1 MTKERKR
8 GRPRSFDE
16 TAILDKIMQVFWE
29 HGYSA
34 TSLDQIAEATN
45 LNRPSLYAA
54 FGSKKDMYLK
64 VINRFADMMQAHLS
78 AAGNFDG
85 PLNARFKAV
94 LSAAIDLYTGKTPV
108 SASRF
113 GCLAISTLP
122 AESTQDP
129 EFVEALNKVMGRM
142 DRGFARLIET
152 GSKNRFNADEA
163 AQIGQ
168 QFAVMLHGISV
179 RARAGENTKSLKALA
194 GNMVDRLLPGDSG

>member
-78 AAGNFDG
+78 AAGDFDG
-85 PLNARFKAV
+85 P
-94 LSAAIDLYTGKTPV
+94 
-108 SASRF
+108 
-113 GCLAISTLP
+113 
-122 AESTQDP
+122 
-129 EFVEALNKVMGRM
+129 
-142 DRGFARLIET
+142 
-152 GSKNRFNADEA
+152 
-163 AQIGQ
+163 
-168 QFAVMLHGISV
+168 
-179 RARAGENTKSLKALA
+179 
-194 GNMVDRLLPGDSG
+194 

>member
-8 GRPRSFDE
+8 GRPRTFDE

-45 LNRPSLYAA
+45 LNRPSLYSA

-64 VINRFADMMQAHLS
+64 VINRFADMMQAHLA
-78 AAGNFDG
+78 AAGDFDG
-85 PLNARFKAV
+85 SLKDRFEAI
-94 LSAAIDLYTGKTPV
+94 LSAAIDLYTGQTGV

-122 AESTQDP
+122 AEAAQDT
-129 EFVEALNKVMGRM
+129 EFLNALNNVMSRM
-142 DRGFARLIET
+142 DRGFVRLILGSGDATVHEDEANETARLF
-152 GSKNRFNADEA
+152 S
-163 AQIGQ
+163 
-168 QFAVMLHGISV
+168 VLLHGMSV
-179 RARAGENTKSLKALA
+179 RARAGEDPDELKSLIKSA
-194 GNMVDRLLPGDSG
+194 VDRLLPDPAR